1 MTTATDPVCGMTVDV
16 QNAIQSTYLGE
27 SYYFC
32 SEDCKTEWDAS
43 PQEFLSHEE
52 DVHGRQEVQ
61 KPRFHE
67 NEEQAEG

>member
-16 QNAIQSTYLGE
+16 QNSVQSAYLGK

-32 SEDCKTEWDAS
+32 SESCKSEWDTN
-43 PQEFLSHEE
+43 PQEFLSHPEGF
-52 DVHGRQEVQ
+52 HGRQEVQ

-67 NEEQAEG
+67 HEEQA